1 MASYL
6 YLSRTKNEIICVEF
20 ARVHVYEPKPKLILL
35 SFLILQKNQ
44 ILRSESGFFVAF
56 CACTLWTLFSR
67 VLIDRC
73 VSYCFYLLVPR
84 SLLTPTESLI
94 SFSIRKKNVRIWI
107 INTRK
112 FENSKMSID
121 FGRGY
126 IYQEVAGS
134 WHSSD
139 NLLNAE
145 CVESEKNQRQSQ
157 IWNHRNNNN
166 ITIFFTVDLLY
177 RLP

>member
-134 WHSSD
+134 W
-139 NLLNAE
+139 
-145 CVESEKNQRQSQ
+145 
-157 IWNHRNNNN
+157 
-166 ITIFFTVDLLY
+166 TIFWMRNALNLKKIRELGFEWYFLSTREVMAVDGYATVLVL
-177 RLP
+177 RSFR